1 MKILFATPYNGSI
14 GGIVQWAENIVNY
27 YESEGRRD
35 CGLDVLSMSDASRG
49 DVVIGRSL
57 IKRIYYGVRTYS
69 KVLIALK
76 QKLRQNEYDVLHISS
91 SASISLAK
99 DLLMIK
105 IAKRHKLKTIMHFH
119 FGRIPQLVKKSNWEW
134 RLLNRVM
141 KCADASI
148 VMDEASYDS
157 LKGIAGLN
165 IYLIPNPLGEKVE
178 KIAAQNSNT
187 KREDRTLA
195 FVGHIVKTKGVYE
208 LVEACKDI
216 PNIKLRLV
224 GPVTDVVK
232 DELLSIVSGA
242 NWLHFVGMLPTNDVI
257 NEMSLC
263 SIFVLPTYTEGF
275 PNVILE
281 SMACGC
287 AIVTTPVGAI
297 PEMLQFGSDNPCG
310 VYVEPANVIQLKEAI
325 EKLLADKVMAQSY
338 GERAK
343 KRVQSEYAISTVW
356 LKMVD
361 VWYSVMVNQLK
372 NRLR

>member
-1 MKILFATPYNGSI
+1 MKILFATPYYGSI

-27 YESEGRRD
+27 YESEGRTD
-35 CGLDVLSMSDASRG
+35 CRLEVLSMSNASRG

-76 QKLRQNEYDVLHISS
+76 QKLKQNEYDVLHISS

-119 FGRIPQLVKKSNWEW
+119 FGRIPQLVKKNNWEW

-148 VMDEASYDS
+148 VMDEASIKS
-157 LKGIAGLN
+157 LKSIAGLN
-165 IYLIPNPLGEKVE
+165 TYLIPNPLGDKVE

-232 DELLSIVSGA
+232 EELLSIVSGA

-257 NEMSLC
+257 KEMSLC

-281 SMACGC
+281 SMACEC
-287 AIVTTPVGAI
+287 PIITTPVGAI
-297 PEMLQFGSDNPCG
+297 PEMLQFNGNNPCG
-310 VYVEPANVIQLKEAI
+310 VCVEPQNVMQLKTAI
-325 EKLLADKVMAQSY
+325 EELLLDKDKAQEY
-338 GERAK
+338 GAEAR
-343 KRVQSEYAISTVW
+343 KRVQREYAISVIW
-356 LKMVD
+356 SKMVE
-361 VWYSVMVNQLK
+361 VWNAVYDMNFKQ
-372 NRLR
+372 